1 MLSPLALF
9 SAFVAIEHRT
19 PDPLVP
25 FRIFRLPTLTGAN
38 VVGLLVGASLFSMF
52 FFASLY
58 MQQVLGYGPIKAGL
72 SYLPLSAGIIISAA
86 VSSQVA
92 TRIGFKPVLVTGLL
106 LIAVALLWWSRVS
119 PDGSYVSD
127 ILGPSLLA
135 AVGLGLAFVTTTIA
149 AVAGVEDKESGLA
162 SGLINT
168 SQQVGGALGL
178 AILATIANSV
188 SDDKLAIAK
197 SPAEQGAALTDGF
210 QSAFL
215 TGAGFA
221 VLGLIIALT
230 MIKTSDSRAMID
242 KQLPVA

>member
-1 MLSPLALF
+1 MAIAIALIG
-9 SAFVAIEHRT
+9 AFVAIEHRAAH
-19 PDPLVP
+19 PLVP

-38 VVGLLVGASLFSMF
+38 AVGLLVGASLFSMF

-58 MQQVLGYGPIKAGL
+58 MQQVLGYGAIKAGL

-86 VSSQVA
+86 VGSQVA
-92 TRIGFKPVLVTGLL
+92 TRIGFKPVLVTGLA
-106 LIAVALLWWSRVS
+106 LIAAALLWWSRVS
-119 PDGSYVSD
+119 PDGTYLAD

-149 AVAGVEDKESGLA
+149 AVAGVDEHESGLA

-168 SQQVGGALGL
+168 SQQIGGALGL

-188 SDDKLAIAK
+188 SDNALD
-197 SPAEQGAALTDGF
+197 PVALTEGF
-210 QSAFL
+210 RAAFL

-221 VLGLIIALT
+221 ILGLIFALT
-230 MIKTSDSRAMID
+230 LIKTSDSRAMID
-242 KQLPVA
+242 KVPAAG